1 MPKQP
6 AIEALINKIDGDTAD
21 VSHVLHG
28 GNHYWFAY
36 IGLLKVDKFHC
47 TFS

>member
-1 MPKQP
+1 
-6 AIEALINKIDGDTAD
+6 
-21 VSHVLHG
+21 LHG